1 MVLESKKYKKRIIL
15 FTIIVI
21 ICIILGIIFE
31 KIAKKNADYI
41 DYIYQTIQ
49 STPEETLN
57 EEMAKDKELSTTLKE
72 SNNKEEAL
80 KIVQSWRD
88 PYDQLFKN
96 SSELYAFT
104 AIYLSLSSMIFGLI
118 MYFDFTK
125 WIINKI
131 WKDIKK
137 WLSILMRI
145 LALIILIPILI
156 YVIIIVGIFGQI
168 PLIVYTIYKYIK
180 IKKTEDKDDII
191 EEK

>member
-1 MVLESKKYKKRIIL
+1 
-15 FTIIVI
+15 
-21 ICIILGIIFE
+21 
-31 KIAKKNADYI
+31 
-41 DYIYQTIQ
+41 
-49 STPEETLN
+49 
-57 EEMAKDKELSTTLKE
+57 
-72 SNNKEEAL
+72 
-80 KIVQSWRD
+80 
-88 PYDQLFKN
+88 
-96 SSELYAFT
+96 
-104 AIYLSLSSMIFGLI
+104 